1 MIYALMEPNIG
12 ENLQSITMMM
22 VAEMPMKTIMMITT
36 LIWIAMMLA
45 VQVILGGTIYI
56 STMIMTVVMMYLTI
70 MTMIM
75 TAFSIATILVRKA
88 LSFGFQAQ
96 QQIKMEMGVM
106 TRLKMTI

>member
-1 MIYALMEPNIG
+1 
-12 ENLQSITMMM
+12 
-22 VAEMPMKTIMMITT
+22 
-36 LIWIAMMLA
+36 MLE

-75 TAFSIATILVRKA
+75 TVFSIATILVRKA

-106 TRLKMTI
+106 TRLKMMI